1 MSTNF
6 NKTTNGTQTTSCFDP
21 TARRIGYT
29 VTYSLISVVSVIA
42 NLLIAIIFYK
52 TKTLRKSINFF
63 IVNMAISDILLPIFL
78 ITPYLTSL
86 YTEDPWLISG
96 PVGVVLCKLVMF
108 LPHVSVSVSTESL
121 VLIAMDRFVAVV
133 FPLRSPLISSRLC
146 PFLILV
152 TWIVAMAVS
161 FPYLLTMKLVEYPDG
176 LVCERKWIEAF
187 GDSSSLKLYNVTVF
201 TVSFYV
207 PFVLIA
213 ILYIIICL
221 RLKLQKKPGEPSI
234 NIERQ
239 RARRERNVL
248 KMSVAIVFGFA
259 LCWFPYTIHWL
270 LPTHF
275 RPENASCGFEYF
287 TAIAFLLAH
296 SNCAINP
303 CICFIFSVNYRQ
315 GFKNLTRGSL
325 VFNNDVNTS
334 ESVVFQRRRASES
347 KTDCLV
353 SDAHVVQINCID
365 WPTLK
370 IEGERNF

>member
-29 VTYSLISVVSVIA
+29 VTYSLISVVSVSA

-161 FPYLLTMKLVEYPDG
+161 FPYLLTMKLVEYPVG

-221 RLKLQKKPGEPSI
+221 RLKLQKKPGERSI
-234 NIERQ
+234 NIEYQ

-275 RPENASCGFEYF
+275 KMHPVASNTLPPLPFF
-287 TAIAFLLAH
+287 W
-296 SNCAINP
+296 
-303 CICFIFSVNYRQ
+303 
-315 GFKNLTRGSL
+315 LT
-325 VFNNDVNTS
+325 
-334 ESVVFQRRRASES
+334 
-347 KTDCLV
+347 
-353 SDAHVVQINCID
+353 
-365 WPTLK
+365 
-370 IEGERNF
+370 

>member
-1 MSTNF
+1 MFSIVINDRINF

-161 FPYLLTMKLVEYPDG
+161 FPYLLTMKLIEYPDG
-176 LVCERKWIEAF
+176 LVCERKWIESF

-201 TVSFYV
+201 IVSFYV

-221 RLKLQKKPGEPSI
+221 RLKLQKKPGERSI
-234 NIERQ
+234 NIEYQ
-239 RARRERNVL
+239 
-248 KMSVAIVFGFA
+248 
-259 LCWFPYTIHWL
+259 
-270 LPTHF
+270 
-275 RPENASCGFEYF
+275 
-287 TAIAFLLAH
+287 
-296 SNCAINP
+296 
-303 CICFIFSVNYRQ
+303 
-315 GFKNLTRGSL
+315 
-325 VFNNDVNTS
+325 
-334 ESVVFQRRRASES
+334 
-347 KTDCLV
+347 
-353 SDAHVVQINCID
+353 
-365 WPTLK
+365 
-370 IEGERNF
+370 